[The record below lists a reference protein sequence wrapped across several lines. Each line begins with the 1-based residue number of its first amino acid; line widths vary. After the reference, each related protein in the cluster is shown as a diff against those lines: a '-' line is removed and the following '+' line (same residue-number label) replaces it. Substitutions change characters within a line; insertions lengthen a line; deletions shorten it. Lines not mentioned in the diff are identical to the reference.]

1 MCDQQPT
8 INNIDFKDP
17 KFATKTQFTTNIG
30 YHAYTTDEKD
40 VKHYKYVKVMEKDS
54 KTGKLKVKL
63 DENGNQIYKRNSNNE
78 KIPVL
83 EEVFEETP
91 FVFNRW
97 PGTTSAEHTP
107 SEKRV
112 SLKLNHYPDQ
122 PLCEEVKN
130 TFSKYDKLIEEKR
143 KDILGM
149 RDEMYSYIECVKIP
163 DETDDADENAKKYP
177 KYQNSKLKLQM
188 IYTYHNKHTGER
200 FDEINERVISKAIRE
215 TLEDKNKSLDNLSIV
230 LYQKNEESGKLEKK
244 SYLYKDDIEDRCVIG
259 TIVKFCKAENVNES
273 TKKPWECT
281 EDEIESLY
289 GKLEQVDV
297 KTPED
302 LDKYYTANCCVRYLF
317 SPTKLWASKNKDPA
331 GKKKNF
337 GIIFTCY
344 QLHII
349 QLPNKKTE
357 SSTGLT
363 TKKKF
368 ETHTFGQ
375 KQLLSLTRSE
385 SSPKPKEEPKVLKE
399 DVSDSEEQQEE
410 QEQEEEQE
418 ESGVSSVESEESEPE
433 PEPEPVKKK
442 SSKSAP
448 APTQPTPAQP
458 TQPAP
463 TQPAPTKK
471 IAKKIVVEESE
482 ESEELDNSSSSEEEV
497 VVETKKKTTSTK
509 GTTKVLKK

>member
-1 MCDQQPT
+1 MHLKKHHLYL
-8 INNIDFKDP
+8 IDG
-17 KFATKTQFTTNIG
+17 Q
-30 YHAYTTDEKD
+30 
-40 VKHYKYVKVMEKDS
+40 
-54 KTGKLKVKL
+54 
-63 DENGNQIYKRNSNNE
+63 
-78 KIPVL
+78 
-83 EEVFEETP
+83 
-91 FVFNRW
+91 
-97 PGTTSAEHTP
+97 EHTP

-130 TFSKYDKLIEEKR
+130 IFLKYDNLVEENR
-143 KDILGM
+143 KDILGL
-149 RDEMYSYIECVKIP
+149 RDEMYSYIECVKVP

-200 FDEINERVISKAIRE
+200 FDEINERVIGKAIRE

-230 LYQKNEESGKLEKK
+230 LFQKNEDTGKLEKK

-259 TIVKFCKAENVNES
+259 TIVKFCKAENVNDS

-289 GKLEQVDV
+289 GKLDQVDV

-302 LDKYYTANCCVRYLF
+302 LDKYYTSNCCVRYLF

-357 SSTGLT
+357 ISTGLT

-375 KQLLSLTRSE
+375 KHLLSLTRSE
-385 SSPKPKEEPKVLKE
+385 SSQKPKELKELKVLKEKEEE
-399 DVSDSEEQQEE
+399 DVSDSEEE
-410 QEQEEEQE
+410 QEQEQTQEQ
-418 ESGVSSVESEESEPE
+418 SNISSAESEESEPE
-433 PEPEPVKKK
+433 PEPEPEPIKKK
-442 SSKSAP
+442 SSKTVSKEPAP
-448 APTQPTPAQP
+448 APAS
-458 TQPAP
+458 
-463 TQPAPTKK
+463 TKK
-471 IAKKIVVEESE
+471 IAKKIVVDESE
-482 ESEELDNSSSSEEEV
+482 ESEELDNSNSSSSSSEEEV
-497 VVETKKKTTSTK
+497 VVETKKKTTTTK
-509 GTTKVLKK
+509 ATTKVLKK

>member
-1 MCDQQPT
+1 MCDEQLT
-8 INNIDFKDP
+8 INNIDFKDL
-17 KFATKTQFTTNIG
+17 KFTNKTQFTTNIG
-30 YHAYTTDEKD
+30 HHAFTVDEKD
-40 VKHYKYVKVMEKDS
+40 TKHYKYVKVMEKDS

-122 PLCEEVKN
+122 PLCEEVKS
-130 TFSKYDKLIEEKR
+130 TFLKYDRLVEEKR
-143 KDILGM
+143 KEVFGL
-149 RDEMYSYIECVKIP
+149 RDEMYSYVECVKVP
-163 DETDDADENAKKYP
+163 DEDDTDDTTAKKYP
-177 KYQNSKLKLQM
+177 KYPNSKLKLQM
-188 IYTYHNKHTGER
+188 IYTYHNKHTGVR

-230 LYQKNEESGKLEKK
+230 LYEKNESTGKLEKK

-259 TIVKFCKAENVNES
+259 TIVKFCKAENVTDA
-273 TKKPWECT
+273 TKKPWECN
-281 EDEIESLY
+281 EDEIEELY

-297 KTPED
+297 KTPEE
-302 LDKYYTANCCVRYLF
+302 LDMYYTPNCCVRYLF

-349 QLPNKKTE
+349 QLPNKKSE
-357 SSTGLT
+357 SSTGSS

-375 KQLLSLTRSE
+375 KQLLSTSRNE
-385 SSPKPKEEPKVLKE
+385 SYTKPKEEPKILKE
-399 DVSDSEEQQEE
+399 ISEDEDEEKEEHEGSD
-410 QEQEEEQE
+410 
-418 ESGVSSVESEESEPE
+418 VSSVESEEPE
-433 PEPEPVKKK
+433 PIKKK
-442 SSKSAP
+442 SSKTDSKEPVSSKVPSA
-448 APTQPTPAQP
+448 
-458 TQPAP
+458 
-463 TQPAPTKK
+463 APTKK
-471 IAKKIVVEESE
+471 IAKKIVVEDSE
-482 ESEELDNSSSSEEEV
+482 ESEELDESSSSEEEV
-497 VVETKKKTTSTK
+497 VVETKKKTTSK
-509 GTTKVLKK
+509 ATTKVLRK

>member
-1 MCDQQPT
+1 MCDEQQLT

-17 KFATKTQFTTNIG
+17 KFTNKTQFTTNIG
-30 YHAYTTDEKD
+30 NHSYTVDDKG

-54 KTGKLKVKL
+54 KTGKLKFKV

-91 FVFNRW
+91 FVYNRW

-130 TFSKYDKLIEEKR
+130 TFMKYDKLVEEKR
-143 KDILGM
+143 KEIFGH
-149 RDEMYSYIECVKIP
+149 RDDMYSYVECVKIP
-163 DETDDADENAKKYP
+163 DEDDTDDVNAKKYP
-177 KYQNSKLKLQM
+177 KFPNSKLKLQM

-200 FDEINERVISKAIRE
+200 FDEINERVIGKAIRE

-230 LYQKNEESGKLEKK
+230 LYEKNESTGKLEKK

-259 TIVKFCKAENVNES
+259 TIVKFCKAENVTDT

-281 EDEIESLY
+281 EDEIEELY
-289 GKLEQVDV
+289 GKLEHVDI

-302 LDKYYTANCCVRYLF
+302 LDKYYTPNCCVRYLY
-317 SPTKLWASKNKDPA
+317 SPTKLWASKNKDA
-331 GKKKNF
+331 TGKKKNF

-349 QLPNKKTE
+349 QLPNKKSE
-357 SSTGLT
+357 LSTGSS

-375 KQLLSLTRSE
+375 KQLLSRSE
-385 SSPKPKEEPKVLKE
+385 SVQKPKEEPKVFKE
-399 DVSDSEEQQEE
+399 EDEDDEEDE
-410 QEQEEEQE
+410 QEASEQE
-418 ESGVSSVESEESEPE
+418 ASEESEPE
-433 PEPEPVKKK
+433 PEPEPVKKN
-442 SSKSAP
+442 SSKTVSKEPLAVS
-448 APTQPTPAQP
+448 TPSKVP
-458 TQPAP
+458 S
-463 TQPAPTKK
+463 APTKK

-482 ESEELDNSSSSEEEV
+482 ESEEHDESSSSEEEV
-497 VVETKKKTTSTK
+497 VVETKKKTTNTK
-509 GTTKVLKK
+509 ATKVVKK

>member
-130 TFSKYDKLIEEKR
+130 TFLKYDKLVEEKR
-143 KDILGM
+143 KEILGM

-163 DETDDADENAKKYP
+163 DETDDVDENAKKYP
-177 KYQNSKLKLQM
+177 KYPNSKLKLQM

-200 FDEINERVISKAIRE
+200 FDEINERVIGKAIRE

-230 LYQKNEESGKLEKK
+230 LYQKNEETGKLEKK

-385 SSPKPKEEPKVLKE
+385 SSQQPKEQTKVLKE
-399 DVSDSEEQQEE
+399 DVSDSEEDEQKEEEQEEQEE
-410 QEQEEEQE
+410 QEQEQ
-418 ESGVSSVESEESEPE
+418 ESGVSSSESEESE

-448 APTQPTPAQP
+448 APAPAPT
-458 TQPAP
+458 P

>member
-1 MCDQQPT
+1 MCDKQLT

-17 KFATKTQFTTNIG
+17 KFTNKTQFTTNIG
-30 YHAYTTDEKD
+30 HHAYIIDEKG
-40 VKHYKYVKVMEKDS
+40 VKHYRYVKVMEKDS

-63 DENGNQIYKRNSNNE
+63 DENGNQIYKRNSNND

-112 SLKLNHYPDQ
+112 SLKLNHYSDQ

-130 TFSKYDKLIEEKR
+130 TFLKYDNLVEEKR
-143 KDILGM
+143 KEVMGV
-149 RDEMYSYIECVKIP
+149 RDEMYSYVECVKIP
-163 DETDDADENAKKYP
+163 DEDDDVDGNAKKYP
-177 KYQNSKLKLQM
+177 KYPNSKLKLQM
-188 IYTYHNKHTGER
+188 MYTYHNKHTGLR
-200 FDEINERVISKAIRE
+200 FDEINERVISKSIRE

-230 LYQKNEESGKLEKK
+230 LYEKNEDSGKLEKK

-259 TIVKFCKAENVNES
+259 TIVKFCKAENVTDT
-273 TKKPWECT
+273 TKKPWECN
-281 EDEIESLY
+281 ENEIESLY

-297 KTPED
+297 TTPED
-302 LDKYYTANCCVRYLF
+302 LDKYYTPNCCVRYLF

-349 QLPNKKTE
+349 QLPNKKNE
-357 SSTGLT
+357 SSTGLS

-375 KQLLSLTRSE
+375 KQLLSTTRTE
-385 SSPKPKEEPKVLKE
+385 SIQKPKEEPKVLKE
-399 DVSDSEEQQEE
+399 DNSGSDEE
-410 QEQEEEQE
+410 QEQEQSEK
-418 ESGVSSVESEESEPE
+418 SSVSSADSEQDSE

-448 APTQPTPAQP
+448 APAPTPTPQ
-458 TQPAP
+458 
-463 TQPAPTKK
+463 PTKK

-482 ESEELDNSSSSEEEV
+482 ESEESEVSEDSSSEEEV

-509 GTTKVLKK
+509 ATTKVLKK

>member
-1 MCDQQPT
+1 MCDEQQLT

-17 KFATKTQFTTNIG
+17 KFTNKTQFSTNIG
-30 YHAYTTDEKD
+30 YHAYITDDKGT
-40 VKHYKYVKVMEKDS
+40 KHYKYVKVMEKDS
-54 KTGKLKVKL
+54 KTGKLKIKL
-63 DENGNQIYKRNSNNE
+63 DESGNPTYKRNSNNE

-122 PLCEEVKN
+122 PLCEEVRS
-130 TFSKYDKLIEEKR
+130 TFLKYDKLVEERR
-143 KDILGM
+143 KEVLGH
-149 RDEMYSYIECVKIP
+149 RDEMYSYVECVKVP
-163 DETDDADENAKKYP
+163 DEDEDDENTKKYP
-177 KYQNSKLKLQM
+177 KYPNSKLKLQM

-200 FDEINERVISKAIRE
+200 FDEINERVIGKAIRE

-230 LYQKNEESGKLEKK
+230 LYEKNQETGKLEKK

-259 TIVKFCKAENVNES
+259 TIVKFCKAENVNDA

-317 SPTKLWASKNKDPA
+317 SPTKLWASKNKDA
-331 GKKKNF
+331 TGKKKNF

-357 SSTGLT
+357 LSTGLS

-375 KQLLSLTRSE
+375 KQLLSTTRTE
-385 SSPKPKEEPKVLKE
+385 TVQKPKESKVLKV
-399 DVSDSEEQQEE
+399 DDSD
-410 QEQEEEQE
+410 EEEQKVDSDNE
-418 ESGVSSVESEESEPE
+418 EQKVLKDDSSINSEEESEESEPE

-442 SSKSAP
+442 SSKTVAKEP
-448 APTQPTPAQP
+448 E
-458 TQPAP
+458 
-463 TQPAPTKK
+463 PTKK
-471 IAKKIVVEESE
+471 ITKKIVVEESE
-482 ESEELDNSSSSEEEV
+482 ESASDESSSEEEV

-509 GTTKVLKK
+509 ATTKVLKK

>member
-1 MCDQQPT
+1 MSDEQQTT
-8 INNIDFKDP
+8 INNIDFKDL
-17 KFATKTQFTTNIG
+17 KFTNKTQFSTNIG
-30 YHAYTTDEKD
+30 HHAFTVDDKGT
-40 VKHYKYVKVMEKDS
+40 KHYKYVKVMEKDS

-63 DENGNQIYKRNSNNE
+63 DENGNNIYKRNSNNE

-83 EEVFEETP
+83 EDVFEETP
-91 FVFNRW
+91 FVFNKW

-130 TFSKYDKLIEEKR
+130 TFLKYDKLVEEKR
-143 KDILGM
+143 KEILGH
-149 RDEMYSYIECVKIP
+149 RDEMYSYIECVKVP
-163 DETDDADENAKKYP
+163 DEDDDENAKKYP
-177 KYQNSKLKLQM
+177 KYPNSKLKLQM
-188 IYTYHNKHTGER
+188 IYTYHNKHTGAR
-200 FDEINERVISKAIRE
+200 FDEINERVIGKAIRE

-230 LYQKNEESGKLEKK
+230 LYEKNEETGKLEKK

-259 TIVKFCKAENVNES
+259 TIVKFCKAENVTDT
-273 TKKPWECT
+273 TKKPWECN
-281 EDEIESLY
+281 EEEIESMY

-297 KTPED
+297 KTPEE
-302 LDKYYTANCCVRYLF
+302 LDMYYTANCCVRYLF

-357 SSTGLT
+357 LSTGLS

-375 KQLLSLTRSE
+375 KQLLSTTRSE
-385 SSPKPKEEPKVLKE
+385 TIQKPKEELIALKGDGGSGSGSGSDEEPDVLKE
-399 DVSDSEEQQEE
+399 GSDEESKDSDS
-410 QEQEEEQE
+410 
-418 ESGVSSVESEESEPE
+418 E

-442 SSKSAP
+442 SSKSDSKELAP
-448 APTQPTPAQP
+448 AP
-458 TQPAP
+458 
-463 TQPAPTKK
+463 PTKK
-471 IAKKIVVEESE
+471 ITKKIVVEESE
-482 ESEELDNSSSSEEEV
+482 DSNSGEENEKSDESSSSEEEV
-497 VVETKKKTTSTK
+497 VVETKKKTTSVK
-509 GTTKVLKK
+509 ATTKVLKK

>member
-1 MCDQQPT
+1 MCDEQQLT
-8 INNIDFKDP
+8 INYIDFKDP
-17 KFATKTQFTTNIG
+17 KFTNKTQFTTNIG
-30 YHAYTTDEKD
+30 YHAYTTDDKGT
-40 VKHYKYVKVMEKDS
+40 KHYKYVKVMERDS
-54 KTGKLKVKL
+54 KTGKLKIKL
-63 DENGNQIYKRNSNNE
+63 DESGNPTYKRNSNNE

-83 EEVFEETP
+83 EDVFEETP

-122 PLCEEVKN
+122 PLCEEVRS
-130 TFSKYDKLIEEKR
+130 TFLKYDKLVEERR
-143 KDILGM
+143 KEVLGH
-149 RDEMYSYIECVKIP
+149 RDEMYSYVECVKVP
-163 DETDDADENAKKYP
+163 DEDEDDENTKKYP
-177 KYQNSKLKLQM
+177 KYPNSKLKLQM

-200 FDEINERVISKAIRE
+200 FDEINERVIGKAIRE

-230 LYQKNEESGKLEKK
+230 LYEKNEETGKLEKK
-244 SYLYKDDIEDRCVIG
+244 SYLYKDDIEDKCVIG
-259 TIVKFCKAENVNES
+259 TIVKFCKAENVTDT

-281 EDEIESLY
+281 EDEIEDLY

-317 SPTKLWASKNKDPA
+317 SPTKLWASKNKDA
-331 GKKKNF
+331 TGKKKNF

-357 SSTGLT
+357 SSTGLS

-375 KQLLSLTRSE
+375 KQLLSTTRTE
-385 SSPKPKEEPKVLKE
+385 TVQKPKEEPKVLKV
-399 DVSDSEEQQEE
+399 DDIDSDSDGG
-410 QEQEEEQE
+410 EEEQAVDNGDGDNE
-418 ESGVSSVESEESEPE
+418 EQKVDGDDVSSEESASEESE

-442 SSKSAP
+442 SSKTVAKEP
-448 APTQPTPAQP
+448 E
-458 TQPAP
+458 
-463 TQPAPTKK
+463 PTKK
-471 IAKKIVVEESE
+471 ITKKIVVAESSE
-482 ESEELDNSSSSEEEV
+482 ESASEESSSEEEV

-509 GTTKVLKK
+509 ATTKVLKK

>member
-1 MCDQQPT
+1 MCDEQLT

-17 KFATKTQFTTNIG
+17 KFLTKTQFTTNIG
-30 YHAYTTDEKD
+30 YHAYITDEKG
-40 VKHYKYVKVMEKDS
+40 VKQYKYVKVMEKDS
-54 KTGKLKVKL
+54 KTGKLKIKL

-78 KIPVL
+78 KIAVL
-83 EEVFEETP
+83 EDAFEETP

-122 PLCEEVKN
+122 PLCEEVKK
-130 TFSKYDKLIEEKR
+130 TFLKYDKIVEENR
-143 KDILGM
+143 KDILGL
-149 RDEMYSYIECVKIP
+149 RDEMYSYIECVKVP

-200 FDEINERVISKAIRE
+200 FDEINERVIGKAIRE

-230 LYQKNEESGKLEKK
+230 LYQKNEDTGKLEKK

-259 TIVKFCKAENVNES
+259 TIVKFCKAENVNDS

-289 GKLEQVDV
+289 GKLDQVDV

-302 LDKYYTANCCVRYLF
+302 LDKYYTSNCCVRYLF

-357 SSTGLT
+357 ISTGLT

-375 KQLLSLTRSE
+375 KQLSLTRSE
-385 SSPKPKEEPKVLKE
+385 SSQKPKELKVLKEKEEE
-399 DVSDSEEQQEE
+399 DVSDSDSEEE
-410 QEQEEEQE
+410 QEQEQEQE
-418 ESGVSSVESEESEPE
+418 QTQEQSNISSAESEESESEPE
-433 PEPEPVKKK
+433 PEPIKKK
-442 SSKSAP
+442 SSKTVSKEPAP
-448 APTQPTPAQP
+448 APAS
-458 TQPAP
+458 
-463 TQPAPTKK
+463 TKK
-471 IAKKIVVEESE
+471 IAKKIVVDESE
-482 ESEELDNSSSSEEEV
+482 ESEELDNSNSSSSSEEEV

>member
-1 MCDQQPT
+1 MCDKQLI

-30 YHAYTTDEKD
+30 YHAYITDDKG
-40 VKHYKYVKVMEKDS
+40 VKQYKYVKVMEKDS

-63 DENGNQIYKRNSNNE
+63 DENENQIYKRNSNNE
-78 KIPVL
+78 KIAVL
-83 EEVFEETP
+83 EDAFEETP

-97 PGTTSAEHTP
+97 AGTTSAEHTP

-130 TFSKYDKLIEEKR
+130 IFLKYDNLVEENR
-143 KDILGM
+143 KDILGL
-149 RDEMYSYIECVKIP
+149 RDEMYSYIECVKVP

-200 FDEINERVISKAIRE
+200 FDEINERVIGKAIRE

-230 LYQKNEESGKLEKK
+230 LFQKNEDTGKLEKK

-259 TIVKFCKAENVNES
+259 TIVKFCKAENVNDS
-273 TKKPWECT
+273 IKKPWECT

-289 GKLEQVDV
+289 GKLDQVDV

-302 LDKYYTANCCVRYLF
+302 LDKYYTSNCCVRYLF

-357 SSTGLT
+357 ISTGLT

-375 KQLLSLTRSE
+375 KHLLSLTRSE
-385 SSPKPKEEPKVLKE
+385 SSQKPKELKELKVLKEKEEKEEE
-399 DVSDSEEQQEE
+399 DVSDSEEE
-410 QEQEEEQE
+410 QEQEQTQEQ
-418 ESGVSSVESEESEPE
+418 SNISSAESEESEPE
-433 PEPEPVKKK
+433 PEPIKKK
-442 SSKSAP
+442 SSKTVSKEPAP
-448 APTQPTPAQP
+448 APAS
-458 TQPAP
+458 
-463 TQPAPTKK
+463 TKK
-471 IAKKIVVEESE
+471 IAKKIVVDESE
-482 ESEELDNSSSSEEEV
+482 ESEELDNSNSSSSSEEEV
-497 VVETKKKTTSTK
+497 VVETKKKTTTTK
-509 GTTKVLKK
+509 ATTKVLKK